1 MAITLYRT
9 DLKPDYNGRYE
20 NLETYLASCSSAV
33 LSDFQYIKPALQTYI
48 KVPMSGYRKTQP
60 YNYLK
65 VDQEGRIYYYF
76 VSRIHWVAESTLGMT
91 LTMDTIN
98 TFWNDIT
105 FTQNTHITRKYG
117 NRFAKQ
123 TVGGVATLIPI
134 IDKYAED
141 INNPP
146 LVRSGIS
153 RIGDEPLWYVVQK
166 TDYLSSD
173 SLSSNPVSTYIL
185 SDEKYPIPE
194 MTPTVIYPE
203 NIASNTNA
211 YAFPLSTVE
220 TKITVLTQ
228 NDFTVNFT
236 ISRGSN
242 VDYGYYWYE
251 DGKIRMKLHSTTEIS
266 NRNLYLK
273 SITLNSVGS
282 VFLQPSDFVKTSS
295 SDVYYINSDISLGTE
310 IAYNSYEGGDI
321 ILPFNEWYENN
332 KTDGTIV
339 KISCLPYQPVD
350 FDNLQNGVD
359 YIGTANGIKLI
370 NPNIEYKYTLTDRL
384 VDLTTYDSSV
394 VNTSKRYNLKY
405 ETKKYNSNYY
415 QIHYAFDNNV
425 LSYNLDSFGIVNKYF
440 SSIDMNIDFIYNKE
454 MSNSLGFKFTIPS
467 TVTYDYTTDFGDYM
481 ICNKSLDVP
490 YYTNEYLN
498 YLRYGKAVDERNAGF
513 SAAST
518 LLSGLSTGIGGTAS
532 TFAAGTMAKLAA
544 TGPLGW
550 ASAAIGAAS
559 TAVGFVSS
567 LAKSRDS
574 INQKIDSYTH
584 QASSVN
590 GTSDLS
596 IFKTYGKNK
605 LLRFEYNIPAYLE
618 DSILNYFRLYGYST
632 DKYQVPDFTTR
643 YWSNYVVMEPEFE
656 ANYVD
661 SDYMDDIKARCQ
673 AGLRVYHW
681 HDKYDLDNVLENWET
696 SLI

>member
-9 DLKPDYNGRYE
+9 DLKPEYNGRYE
-20 NLETYLASCSSAV
+20 SLETYLANCDSAV

-65 VDQEGRIYYYF
+65 VNQEGRIYYYF
-76 VSRIHWVAESTLGMT
+76 VSRIHWVAEGTLGMT
-91 LTMDTIN
+91 ITMDTVN
-98 TFWNDIT
+98 TFWDDIT
-105 FTQNTHITRKYG
+105 FTANTHITRKYG

-123 TVGGVATLIPI
+123 SVGGLPMLIPI

-146 LVRSGIS
+146 LVRSSIT
-153 RIGDEPLWYVVQK
+153 RIGNEALWYVVQK

-173 SLSSNPVSTYIL
+173 SLASNPVSTYIL
-185 SDEKYPIPE
+185 CDEKYPIPE
-194 MTPTVIYPE
+194 MDPTVIYPE
-203 NIASNTNA
+203 NISSNTNA
-211 YAFPLSTVE
+211 YAFPLSTVKTE
-220 TKITVLTQ
+220 IKVITQ
-228 NDFTVNFT
+228 NDVTQIYT
-236 ISRGSN
+236 ISRDSD

-251 DGKIRMKLHSTTEIS
+251 NGQIRMKLHSTTSTS

-273 SITLNSVGS
+273 SITLTNVGS
-282 VFLQPSDFVKTSS
+282 VFLQPYDFVKESS
-295 SDVYYINSDISLGTE
+295 SDIYYVNSNISLGTE
-310 IAYNSYEGGDI
+310 IAYNSYVGGDA

-350 FDNLQNGVD
+350 FDSLQNGVD

-370 NPNIEYKYTLTDRL
+370 NPNIEYRYTFTDRMAT
-384 VDLTTYDSSV
+384 LTTYGYTV
-394 VNTSKRYNLKY
+394 VDPTKSYNLKY

-415 QIHYAFDNNV
+415 QIHYAFDNNI
-425 LSYNLDSFGIVNKYF
+425 LSYNLDSFSIVNKYF

-467 TVTYDYTTDFGDYM
+467 TLKYDYTTDFGDYI

-518 LLSGLSTGIGGTAS
+518 LLGGLSTGIGATAS

-544 TGPLGW
+544 AGPLGW
-550 ASAAIGAAS
+550 ASAAVGAAS

-567 LAKSRDS
+567 LVKNRDS

-605 LLRFEYNIPAYLE
+605 LLRFEYNMPAYLN

-632 DKYQVPDFTTR
+632 DKYQIPDFTTR
-643 YWSNYVVMEPEFE
+643 YWSNYVVMEPDFE

-681 HDKYDLDNVLENWET
+681 HDKYDLNNTLENWET